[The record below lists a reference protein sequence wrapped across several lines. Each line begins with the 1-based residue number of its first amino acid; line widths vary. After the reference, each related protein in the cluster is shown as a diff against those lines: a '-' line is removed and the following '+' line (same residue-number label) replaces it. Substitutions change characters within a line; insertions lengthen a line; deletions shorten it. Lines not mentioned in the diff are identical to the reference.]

1 MTNTKVKEHA
11 KLFNFNSGDPSTQR
25 KVMETGK
32 KGLNSGILNLDPIWG
47 FYAMPSYSICL
58 LCYAFL
64 SRILFVFCMHVLK
77 WKLLIYYL
85 DLIYIFIR
93 I

>member
-32 KGLNSGILNLDPIWG
+32 KGLNSGILNLDPIWASMLCLPIQYA
-47 FYAMPSYSICL
+47 FYAMPSYQG
-58 LCYAFL
+58 YFL
-64 SRILFVFCMHVLK
+64 YFACMS
-77 WKLLIYYL
+77 
-85 DLIYIFIR
+85 
-93 I
+93 